1 MMKLIRLFTAGNV
14 DDGKST
20 LIGRLLLDSGAI
32 STDIIQGL
40 TKINELGQENPEI
53 DLAFLTDGL
62 RAERALGIT
71 IDVAYKFF
79 STPKN
84 KYIIADT
91 PGHFEYTRN
100 MFTGASRCDLA
111 IILVDVTI
119 GITEQTKR
127 HCLIVSLLCIKHVI
141 FAINKMDLKQY
152 AEPVFEDIKTD
163 LVKLCKE
170 LKIDAPTVLPMSALK
185 GDNVVEKS
193 TFLSW
198 FKGPTL
204 FDYLENSIHH
214 NEHENKLLRFQVQYL
229 IHAEDTIGYAGR
241 IEHGVFHVGQEV
253 LVGSTG
259 QVKCIRKIVHNTQSV
274 PFAEEGMCVSFY
286 FDNQTELKRGDVLS
300 AVAFAPTV
308 GNRFTTT
315 ICWMS
320 DRYSDL
326 KTEYLL
332 QIGSISV
339 GAKISAVQ
347 QKLLENNNNSE
358 NLLLNDIAR
367 VVIETESKIVFDRYE
382 EAKASGSFILIDPS
396 NYATLA
402 AGIIC

>member
-1 MMKLIRLFTAGNV
+1 MKLVRLFTAGNV

-20 LIGRLLLDSGAI
+20 LIGRLLLDSGAV

-40 TKINELGQENPEI
+40 TKVNELGMENPEI

-62 RAERALGIT
+62 RAERELGIT

-79 STPKN
+79 STQKN

-100 MFTGASRCDLA
+100 MFTGASRCDVA

-127 HCLIVSLLCIKHVI
+127 HSLIVSLLGIKHVI

-152 AEPVFEDIKTD
+152 DKFVFEAIKTD
-163 LVKLCKE
+163 LIELCKPLE
-170 LKIDAPTVLPMSALK
+170 IDAPTVLPMSALK

-193 TFLSW
+193 PFLSW
-198 FKGPTL
+198 FNGPTL

-229 IHAEDTIGYAGR
+229 IHADDTIGYAGR

-259 QVKCIRKIVHNTQSV
+259 ELKCIQNIVHNTQSV
-274 PFAEEGMCVSFY
+274 SFAAEGMCVSFY
-286 FDNQTELKRGDVLS
+286 FDNQTELKRGDILS

-332 QIGSISV
+332 QLGAISV
-339 GAKISAVQ
+339 VVKMIAVQ
-347 QKLLENNNNSE
+347 QKLLENNNSSE
-358 NLLLNDIAR
+358 NLSLNDIAR
-367 VVIETESKIVFDRYE
+367 VVIETETKIVFDRYE
-382 EAKASGSFILIDPS
+382 DAKASGSFILIDPF
-396 NYATLA
+396 NYATIA
-402 AGIIC
+402 AGIIS

>member
-1 MMKLIRLFTAGNV
+1 MKLVRLFTAGNV

-20 LIGRLLLDSGAI
+20 LIGRLLLDSGAV

-40 TKINELGQENPEI
+40 TKVNELGMENPEI

-62 RAERALGIT
+62 RAERELGIT

-79 STPKN
+79 STQKN

-100 MFTGASRCDLA
+100 MFTGASRCDVA

-127 HCLIVSLLCIKHVI
+127 HSLIVSLLGIKHVI

-152 AEPVFEDIKTD
+152 DKFVFEAIKTD
-163 LVKLCKE
+163 LVERCKT

-193 TFLSW
+193 SFLSW

-229 IHAEDTIGYAGR
+229 IHAGDTIGYAGR
-241 IEHGVFHVGQEV
+241 IEHGVFNVGQEV

-259 QVKCIRKIVHNTQSV
+259 ELKCIQNIVHNTQSV
-274 PFAEEGMCVSFY
+274 PFAAEGMCVSFY
-286 FDNQTELKRGDVLS
+286 FDNQTELKRGDILS
-300 AVAFAPTV
+300 ALTFAPTV

-320 DRYSDL
+320 DRCSDM

-332 QIGSISV
+332 QIGAISV
-339 GAKISAVQ
+339 GAKMITVQ
-347 QKLLENNNNSE
+347 QKLLENNNSSE
-358 NLLLNDIAR
+358 NLSLNDIAR
-367 VVIETESKIVFDRYE
+367 VVIETETKIVFDRYE
-382 EAKASGSFILIDPS
+382 DAKASGSFILIDPS
-396 NYATLA
+396 NYATIA
-402 AGIIC
+402 AGIIS

>member
-1 MMKLIRLFTAGNV
+1 MKLIRLFTAGNV

-20 LIGRLLLDSGAI
+20 LIGRLLLDSGAV

-79 STPKN
+79 STQKN

-100 MFTGASRCDLA
+100 MFTGASRCDVA

-127 HCLIVSLLCIKHVI
+127 HCLIVSLLGIKHVI

-152 AEPVFEDIKTD
+152 AEPIFEDIKTG
-163 LVKLCKE
+163 LVELCKE

-229 IHAEDTIGYAGR
+229 IHAEDAIGYAGR
-241 IEHGVFHVGQEV
+241 IEHGVFRVGQEV

-259 QVKCIRKIVHNTQSV
+259 QLKCIRKIVHNTQSV

-286 FDNQTELKRGDVLS
+286 FDNQTELKRGDILS

-320 DRYSDL
+320 DRCSDL

-332 QIGSISV
+332 QIGAISI
-339 GAKISAVQ
+339 GAKINVVQ

-382 EAKASGSFILIDPS
+382 EAKASGSFILIDTS

>member
-1 MMKLIRLFTAGNV
+1 MKLIRLFTAGNV

-20 LIGRLLLDSGAI
+20 LIGRLLLDSGAV

-40 TKINELGQENPEI
+40 TKVNELGQENPEI

-79 STPKN
+79 STQKN

-100 MFTGASRCDLA
+100 MFTGASRCDVA

-127 HCLIVSLLCIKHVI
+127 HCLIVSLLGIKHVI

-152 AEPVFEDIKTD
+152 DEFVFEAIKTD
-163 LVKLCKE
+163 LFELCKD
-170 LKIDAPTVLPMSALK
+170 LKLGAPTVVPMSALK
-185 GDNVVEKS
+185 GDNVVKKS

-198 FKGPTL
+198 FNGPTL
-204 FDYLENSIHH
+204 FDYLENTIHH
-214 NEHENKLLRFQVQYL
+214 DAYENKLLRFQVQYL
-229 IHAEDTIGYAGR
+229 IHTEDTIGYAGR
-241 IEHGVFHVGQEV
+241 IEHGIFRIGQEV
-253 LVGSTG
+253 LVASTG
-259 QVKCIRKIVHNTQSV
+259 QLKCIQNIVHNTQSV

-300 AVAFAPTV
+300 AISLAPTI

-320 DRYSDL
+320 GISSDPER
-326 KTEYLL
+326 EYLL
-332 QIGSISV
+332 QMGAISV
-339 GAKISAVQ
+339 RAKIINVQ
-347 QKLLENNNNSE
+347 QKRLENKTISE
-358 NLLLNDIAR
+358 NLLLNDIAK
-367 VVIETESKIVFDRYE
+367 VVIETEIEIVFDRYE

-396 NYATLA
+396 NYATIA

>member
-20 LIGRLLLDSGAI
+20 LIGRLLLDSGAV

>member
-1 MMKLIRLFTAGNV
+1 MKLIRLFTAGNV

-20 LIGRLLLDSGAI
+20 LIGRLLLDSGAV

-79 STPKN
+79 STQKN

-100 MFTGASRCDLA
+100 MFTGASRCDVA

-127 HCLIVSLLCIKHVI
+127 HCLIVSLLGIKHVI

-152 AEPVFEDIKTD
+152 AEPVFEGIKTN
-163 LVKLCKE
+163 LLELCKE

-229 IHAEDTIGYAGR
+229 IHADDTIGYAGR
-241 IEHGVFHVGQEV
+241 IEHGVFRVGQEV

-259 QVKCIRKIVHNTQSV
+259 QLKCIQNIVHNTQSV

-286 FDNQTELKRGDVLS
+286 FDNQTELKRGDILS
-300 AVAFAPTV
+300 AVAFAPTI

-320 DRYSDL
+320 DKCSDL

-332 QIGSISV
+332 QIGAISV

>member
-1 MMKLIRLFTAGNV
+1 MKLVRLFTAGNV

-20 LIGRLLLDSGAI
+20 LIGRLLLDSGAV

-40 TKINELGQENPEI
+40 TKVNELGMENPEI

-62 RAERALGIT
+62 RAERELGIT

-79 STPKN
+79 STHNN

-100 MFTGASRCDLA
+100 MFTGASRCDVA

-127 HCLIVSLLCIKHVI
+127 HCLIVSLLGIKHVI

-152 AEPVFEDIKTD
+152 DKFVFEAIKTD
-163 LVKLCKE
+163 LVGRCKP

-193 TFLSW
+193 SFLSW

-229 IHAEDTIGYAGR
+229 IHAGDTIGYAGR
-241 IEHGVFHVGQEV
+241 IEHGVFNVGQEV

-259 QVKCIRKIVHNTQSV
+259 ELKCIKNIVHNTQSV
-274 PFAEEGMCVSFY
+274 SFAGEGMCVSFY
-286 FDNQTELKRGDVLS
+286 FDNQTELKRGDILS
-300 AVAFAPTV
+300 ALTFAPTV

-320 DRYSDL
+320 DRCSDM

-332 QIGSISV
+332 QIGAISV
-339 GAKISAVQ
+339 GAKMIIVQ
-347 QKLLENNNNSE
+347 QKLLENNNSSE
-358 NLLLNDIAR
+358 NLSLNDIAR
-367 VVIETESKIVFDRYE
+367 VVIETESKIVTDLYE
-382 EAKASGSFILIDPS
+382 DAKASGSFILIDPS
-396 NYATLA
+396 NYATIA
-402 AGIIC
+402 AGIIS

>member
-1 MMKLIRLFTAGNV
+1 V
-14 DDGKST
+14 
-20 LIGRLLLDSGAI
+20 
-32 STDIIQGL
+32 
-40 TKINELGQENPEI
+40 
-53 DLAFLTDGL
+53 
-62 RAERALGIT
+62 
-71 IDVAYKFF
+71 
-79 STPKN
+79 
-84 KYIIADT
+84 
-91 PGHFEYTRN
+91 
-100 MFTGASRCDLA
+100 A
-111 IILVDVTI
+111 IILLDVTI

-127 HCLIVSLLCIKHVI
+127 HCLIVSLLGIKHVI

-152 AEPVFEDIKTD
+152 AEPIFEDIKTG
-163 LVKLCKE
+163 LVELCKE

-229 IHAEDTIGYAGR
+229 IHADDTIGYAGR
-241 IEHGVFHVGQEV
+241 IEHGVFRVGQEV

-259 QVKCIRKIVHNTQSV
+259 QLKCIQNIVHNTQSV
-274 PFAEEGMCVSFY
+274 SFAEEGMCVSFY
-286 FDNQTELKRGDVLS
+286 FDNQTELKRGDILS

-320 DRYSDL
+320 DKCSDL

-332 QIGSISV
+332 QIGAISV

-396 NYATLA
+396 NYATIA
-402 AGIIC
+402 AGIIS

>member
-1 MMKLIRLFTAGNV
+1 MKLVRLFTAGNV

-20 LIGRLLLDSGAI
+20 LIGRLLLDSGAV

-40 TKINELGQENPEI
+40 TKVNELGMENPEI

-62 RAERALGIT
+62 RAERELGIT

-79 STPKN
+79 STQKN

-100 MFTGASRCDLA
+100 MFTGASRCDVA

-127 HCLIVSLLCIKHVI
+127 HSLIVSLLGIKHVI

-152 AEPVFEDIKTD
+152 DKFVFEAIKTD
-163 LVKLCKE
+163 LVELCKP

-193 TFLSW
+193 PFLSW
-198 FKGPTL
+198 FNGPTL

-229 IHAEDTIGYAGR
+229 IHAEDIIGYAGR

-259 QVKCIRKIVHNTQSV
+259 ELKCIQNIVHNTQSV
-274 PFAEEGMCVSFY
+274 SFAEEGMCVSFY
-286 FDNQTELKRGDVLS
+286 FDNQTELTRGDILS
-300 AVAFAPTV
+300 AVAPTV

-320 DRYSDL
+320 DRCSDL

-332 QIGSISV
+332 QLGAISV
-339 GAKISAVQ
+339 GAKISTVQ
-347 QKLLENNNNSE
+347 QKLLENNDSSD
-358 NLLLNDIAR
+358 NLSLNDIAR

-382 EAKASGSFILIDPS
+382 DAKASGSFILIDPS
-396 NYATLA
+396 DYATIA

>member
-1 MMKLIRLFTAGNV
+1 MKLIRLFTAGNV

-20 LIGRLLLDSGAI
+20 LIGRLLLDSGAV

-40 TKINELGQENPEI
+40 TKVNELGMENPEI

-62 RAERALGIT
+62 RAERELGIT

-79 STPKN
+79 STQKN

-100 MFTGASRCDLA
+100 MFTGASRCDVA

-127 HCLIVSLLCIKHVI
+127 HSLIVSLLGIKHVI

-152 AEPVFEDIKTD
+152 DKFVFEAIKTD
-163 LVKLCKE
+163 LVELCKPLE
-170 LKIDAPTVLPMSALK
+170 IDAPTVLPMSALK

-193 TFLSW
+193 PFLSW
-198 FKGPTL
+198 FNGPTL

-214 NEHENKLLRFQVQYL
+214 NEHENKLMRFQVQYL

-253 LVGSTG
+253 LVVSTG
-259 QVKCIRKIVHNTQSV
+259 ELKCIQNIVHNTQAVS
-274 PFAEEGMCVSFY
+274 FAAEGMCVSFY
-286 FDNQTELKRGDVLS
+286 FDNQTELKRGDILS
-300 AVAFAPTV
+300 AVTFAPTV

-320 DRYSDL
+320 DKCSDL

-332 QIGSISV
+332 QLGAISV
-339 GAKISAVQ
+339 RAKMIAVQ
-347 QKLLENNNNSE
+347 QKLLENNNSSE
-358 NLLLNDIAR
+358 NLSLNDIAR

>member
-1 MMKLIRLFTAGNV
+1 MKLVRLFTAGNV

-20 LIGRLLLDSGAI
+20 LIGRLLLDSGAV

-40 TKINELGQENPEI
+40 TKVNELGMENPEI

-62 RAERALGIT
+62 RAERELGIT

-79 STPKN
+79 STQKN

-100 MFTGASRCDLA
+100 MFTGASRCDVA

-127 HCLIVSLLCIKHVI
+127 HSLIVSLLGIKHVI

-152 AEPVFEDIKTD
+152 DKFVFEAIKTD
-163 LVKLCKE
+163 LVELCKP

-193 TFLSW
+193 PFLSW
-198 FKGPTL
+198 FNGPTL

-229 IHAEDTIGYAGR
+229 IHTDDTIGYAGR
-241 IEHGVFHVGQEV
+241 IEHGVFRVGQEV

-259 QVKCIRKIVHNTQSV
+259 ELKCIQNIVHNTQAVS
-274 PFAEEGMCVSFY
+274 FAAEGMCVSFY
-286 FDNQTELKRGDVLS
+286 FDNQTELKRGDILS
-300 AVAFAPTV
+300 AVTFAPTV

-332 QIGSISV
+332 QLGAISV
-339 GAKISAVQ
+339 GAKMIAVQ
-347 QKLLENNNNSE
+347 QKLLENNNSSE
-358 NLLLNDIAR
+358 NLSLNDIAR
-367 VVIETESKIVFDRYE
+367 VVIETETKIVFDRYE
-382 EAKASGSFILIDPS
+382 DAKASGSFILIDPS
-396 NYATLA
+396 DYATIA

>member
-1 MMKLIRLFTAGNV
+1 MNLIRLFTAGNI

-20 LIGRLLLDSGAI
+20 LIGRLLLDSGAV

-40 TKINELGQENPEI
+40 TKINELGMENPEI

-62 RAERALGIT
+62 RAERELGIT

-79 STPKN
+79 STQKN

-119 GITEQTKR
+119 GVTEQTKR
-127 HCLIVSLLCIKHVI
+127 HCLIVSLLGIKNVI

-152 AEPVFEDIKTD
+152 DKFVFEAIKTD
-163 LVKLCKE
+163 LVELCKP

-193 TFLSW
+193 PFLSW

-259 QVKCIRKIVHNTQSV
+259 ELKCIQNIVQNTQAV
-274 PFAEEGMCVSFY
+274 PFAAEGMCVSFY
-286 FDNQTELKRGDVLS
+286 FDNQTELKRGEILS
-300 AVAFAPTV
+300 ALAFAPTV
-308 GNRFTTT
+308 GNRFTST

-320 DRYSDL
+320 DKCSDL
-326 KTEYLL
+326 KTEYQL
-332 QIGSISV
+332 QIGAISV

-347 QKLLENNNNSE
+347 QKLLENNNSSD
-358 NLLLNDIAR
+358 NLSLNDIAR
-367 VVIETESKIVFDRYE
+367 VVIETETKIVFDRYE

-396 NYATLA
+396 NYATIA

>member
-1 MMKLIRLFTAGNV
+1 MKLIRLFTAGNV

>member
-1 MMKLIRLFTAGNV
+1 MKLIRLFTAGNV

-20 LIGRLLLDSGAI
+20 LIGRLLLDSGAV

-40 TKINELGQENPEI
+40 TKVNELGQENPEI

-79 STPKN
+79 STQKN

-100 MFTGASRCDLA
+100 MFTGASRCDVA

-127 HCLIVSLLCIKHVI
+127 HCLIVSLLGIKHVI

-152 AEPVFEDIKTD
+152 DEFVFEAIKTD
-163 LVKLCKE
+163 LVELCKD
-170 LKIDAPTVLPMSALK
+170 LKLGAPTVVPMSALK
-185 GDNVVEKS
+185 GDNVVKKS

-198 FKGPTL
+198 FNGPTL
-204 FDYLENSIHH
+204 FDYLENTIHH
-214 NEHENKLLRFQVQYL
+214 DAYENKLLRFQVQYL
-229 IHAEDTIGYAGR
+229 IHTEDTIGYAGR
-241 IEHGVFHVGQEV
+241 IEHGIFRIGQEV
-253 LVGSTG
+253 LVASTG
-259 QVKCIRKIVHNTQSV
+259 QLKCIQNIVHNTQSV

-300 AVAFAPTV
+300 AISLAPTI

-320 DRYSDL
+320 GISSDPER
-326 KTEYLL
+326 EYLL
-332 QIGSISV
+332 QMGAISV
-339 GAKISAVQ
+339 RAKIINVQ
-347 QKLLENNNNSE
+347 QKRLENKTISE
-358 NLLLNDIAR
+358 NLLLNDIAK
-367 VVIETESKIVFDRYE
+367 VVIETEIEIVFDRYE

-396 NYATLA
+396 NYATIA

>member
-1 MMKLIRLFTAGNV
+1 M
-14 DDGKST
+14 
-20 LIGRLLLDSGAI
+20 
-32 STDIIQGL
+32 
-40 TKINELGQENPEI
+40 
-53 DLAFLTDGL
+53 
-62 RAERALGIT
+62 GIT

-79 STPKN
+79 STQKN

-100 MFTGASRCDLA
+100 MFTGASRCDVA

-127 HCLIVSLLCIKHVI
+127 HSLIVSLLGIKHVI

-152 AEPVFEDIKTD
+152 DKFVFEAIKTD
-163 LVKLCKE
+163 LVELCKPLE
-170 LKIDAPTVLPMSALK
+170 IDAPTVLPMSALK

-193 TFLSW
+193 PFLSW
-198 FKGPTL
+198 FNGPTL

-229 IHAEDTIGYAGR
+229 IHADDTIGYAGR

-259 QVKCIRKIVHNTQSV
+259 ELKCIQNIVHNTQSV
-274 PFAEEGMCVSFY
+274 SFAAEGMCVSFY
-286 FDNQTELKRGDVLS
+286 FDNQTELKRGDILS

-332 QIGSISV
+332 QLGAISV
-339 GAKISAVQ
+339 GAKMIAVQ
-347 QKLLENNNNSE
+347 QKLLENNNSSE
-358 NLLLNDIAR
+358 NLSLNDIAR
-367 VVIETESKIVFDRYE
+367 VVIETETKIVFDRYE
-382 EAKASGSFILIDPS
+382 DAKASGSFILIDPS
-396 NYATLA
+396 DYATLA